1 MVYLIPRVI
10 YISNQE
16 VVFVL
21 FNLRTRTEAFPEL
34 TSKMA
39 TLPSTPPRSSYDSPD
54 SSARPPPRSS
64 YDSPDSSART
74 TKSTLAER
82 LRNYINSLP
91 SLSRTTLTEKKT
103 QLTSSSTQTIG
114 YCHELTPLLQDR
126 STARKPPTQ
135 DYRRTKTIP
144 SSDSETQDKITV
156 TITINQDSNSSSTC
170 SADDDS
176 TSTGYALTESS
187 HYSNSNNSHPCFH
200 CPAHDFCCDEPHAF
214 STDCPAHQKYCSKPT
229 VSPVFFFN
237 FDTLYYR
244 LPSNPDGAAIHE
256 DDCNSRYR
264 AQD

>member
-21 FNLRTRTEAFPEL
+21 FNLRTRTEAFPEP

-39 TLPSTPPRSSYDSPD
+39 TLPST
-54 SSARPPPRSS
+54 PPRSS

-187 HYSNSNNSHPCFH
+187 HYSNSNNSHPSSY
-200 CPAHDFCCDEPHAF
+200 CPAHDFCCDKLHAF

-244 LPSNPDGAAIHE
+244 LPSDPDGEAIHE
-256 DDCNSRYR
+256 EDCNSRYR